1 MSKNIKVDLIAYT
14 PNPLDVIYTAMRC
27 CYYAGTPNDMFQNR
41 NNYTYEDK
49 VNLVNRVIG
58 SKHWSTIEHVSLTFA
73 ISGIDRNC
81 SHQLVRKRIASYSQH
96 SLRYTNIAKNEDLEE
111 LYTYLSGNKPIEDGI
126 AVAEKYYTDVDE
138 SNYIHYLTSL
148 MRYIEAINSGVK
160 KEKARNLLCSN
171 IRTNIVMTV
180 NLRSFL
186 DLLGHRC
193 CTRAQLPIRILA
205 NKMAEA
211 VRETGEFTFIN
222 KFLGPKCDQTGY
234 CDEGEMCCGRKETL
248 EELINV

>member
-1 MSKNIKVDLIAYT
+1 MSKNIKVNLIAYT

-81 SHQLVRKRIASYSQH
+81 SHQLVRKRIASYSQQ

-126 AVAEKYYTDVDE
+126 AIAEKYYTDVDE
-138 SNYIHYLTSL
+138 SNYIHYLTS
-148 MRYIEAINSGVK
+148 
-160 KEKARNLLCSN
+160 
-171 IRTNIVMTV
+171 
-180 NLRSFL
+180 
-186 DLLGHRC
+186 
-193 CTRAQLPIRILA
+193 
-205 NKMAEA
+205 
-211 VRETGEFTFIN
+211 
-222 KFLGPKCDQTGY
+222 
-234 CDEGEMCCGRKETL
+234 
-248 EELINV
+248 

>member
-1 MSKNIKVDLIAYT
+1 MSNNINVDLIAYT

-27 CYYAGTPNDMFQNR
+27 CYYAGTPNDMWDNKE
-41 NNYTYEDK
+41 NYSYEDK
-49 VNLVNRVIG
+49 IKLIKKVIG

-81 SHQLVRKRIASYSQH
+81 SHQLVRKRIASYSQQ
-96 SLRYTNIAKNEDLEE
+96 SLRYTNIAKNEDLNEIYI
-111 LYTYLSGNKPIEDGI
+111 LLAGNKPDEEGI
-126 AVAEKYYTDVDE
+126 AVASKYYTDVDIT
-138 SNYIHYLTSL
+138 NYRHYLQSL
-148 MRYIEAINSGVK
+148 AAYIEAVNKGMK

-171 IRTNIVMTV
+171 IRTNIVMTL

-211 VRETGEFTFIN
+211 VKTTGEFEFID
-222 KFLGPKCDQTGY
+222 KFLGPKCEQNGF
-234 CDEGEMCCGRKETL
+234 CDEGDMCCGRKKTL
-248 EELINV
+248 EDLIR